1 MSLAFEGGSQDAGLP
16 VFLPRLRSPDYYTR
30 PSVSEIAFRES
41 AEEGYCCRVPDFV
54 IGRVGYGKVKFFGTT
69 DVSWLDLEKIV
80 KFGRHSV
87 VVYEDEGDKPPV
99 GHGLNK
105 AAQVSLFLKLKGV
118 SEQQG
123 ARFVSFDPIKREWK
137 FMVRH
142 FSRFGLIDDDDDAE
156 EEDVLMDETQLLSDA
171 NMEEPQANPPAAF
184 SLSHSLP
191 AHLGLDP
198 LKMQEMRMLMFSGE
212 DEREDLEASI
222 AVDKGCWGKDNLLS
236 DSPSSRA
243 RTSIHRS
250 PSQASAQKMSPMRK
264 APVALLEYDA
274 NSSDRQLSGN
284 ILMNRQARGFPVR
297 ITKAEGFKLDAKQ
310 GTPLTGSYSANI
322 VDAALLMGRSFRVG
336 WGPNGILVH
345 SGTPVGKP
353 RNGLSSMIHFEKVT
367 LDGAARDENGK
378 VKEDLVDLFFVSPL
392 KLHMS
397 LDHEFKQIGS
407 EPCDIRIQ
415 KIVADRF
422 TLPEICRGFIEIVE
436 RQLDVPSLSA
446 SSRVILMHQVTVW
459 ELIRVLF
466 SDRVV
471 DGQSPPLIDPEEDD
485 MALDKKD
492 MSSDVDLAASHLI
505 RRANFSYW
513 LQESVRHRVQEDVS
527 CLSGSNFLSHLLLLL
542 TGRQLETAVELAA
555 SSGDVRLAILL
566 SQAGGS
572 MVNRSDVARQLDLWR
587 INGLDFNFIENERL
601 KLYELLSG
609 HVQGAFHETKIDWK
623 RYLGLVMWYHL
634 PPDTSLSFIVHNY
647 EQLVRTFCDL
657 KTMFSAFSSTPD
669 PLDYHMIWHY
679 RAVLEAI
686 GTFTSSDLHLLDLS
700 LVSQLLS
707 LGLCHWAI
715 YVALHMSHSEDFPH
729 VQASLVREILFRYC
743 ETWNTQAYKNSSLWI
758 LAIYFE
764 YQGDLPAALDHFLDC
779 RNWQKSHTVFM
790 TSVAHSLFLS
800 SKHAEIWR
808 LAGIMEVHKAE
819 IADWD
824 LGAGIYIDFYTIKS
838 FLQEN
843 TISELESLEEKDHAC
858 RSFFGRLKESL
869 SAWGSR
875 IPVDARA
882 AYSKMAEE
890 LCRLLVSLPA
900 EGSSPSVQMSCFE
913 TLLGAPTPED
923 LRSRQLQDALS
934 VFTFILSEMAT

>member
-1 MSLAFEGGSQDAGLP
+1 MVEDTVDSGMSLAFEGGSQDAGLP
-16 VFLPRLRSPDYYTR
+16 AFLPRLRSPDYYTR

-41 AEEGYCCRVPDFV
+41 AEEGYCSRVPDFV

-69 DVSWLDLEKIV
+69 DVRWVDLGKIV

-105 AAQVSLFLKLKGV
+105 AAEVSLFLKVGLGDLQGAGVEALVGKLKRV

-137 FMVRH
+137 FLVRH
-142 FSRFGLIDDDDDAE
+142 FSRFGLVDDDDTE
-156 EEDVLMDETQLLSDA
+156 EEDVLMDETQVLPDE
-171 NMEEPQANPPAAF
+171 NMEEPQASPPAAL

-198 LKMQEMRMLMFSGE
+198 VKMQEMRMLMFSGE
-212 DEREDLEASI
+212 DEREDLEAFI
-222 AVDKGCWGKDNLLS
+222 PLEKGYWGRDNLHS

-250 PSQASAQKMSPMRK
+250 PSQASAQKVSSKMSPMRK
-264 APVALLEYDA
+264 APVALLEYDT
-274 NSSDRQLSGN
+274 NSSDLQLSGN
-284 ILMNRQARGFPVR
+284 ILMNRPTRGFPVR
-297 ITKAEGFKLDAKQ
+297 TTKAEGFKLDAKQ

-353 RNGLSSMIHFEKVT
+353 RDGLSSVIHFEKVA

-378 VKEDLVDLFFVSPL
+378 VKENLVDLFFVSPL

-407 EPCDIRIQ
+407 EPCEIRIQ
-415 KIVADRF
+415 KVVADRL

-513 LQESVRHRVQEDVS
+513 LQESVRHRVQEEVS
-527 CLSGSNFLSHLLLLL
+527 CLDGSNILSHLLLLL

-587 INGLDFNFIENERL
+587 INGLDFSFIENDRL

-609 HVQGAFHETKIDWK
+609 HVQGAFHDTKIDWK

-634 PPDTSLSFIVHNY
+634 PPDTSLSFIIHNY
-647 EQLVRTFCDL
+647 EQLVSEGKAPFPVPVYIDEGPLEKTLSWNVGDRFDITYYLMLLHANDEKHFGDL

-679 RAVLEAI
+679 KAVLQAI

-715 YVALHMSHSEDFPH
+715 YVVLHMSHSEDFPH
-729 VQASLVREILFRYC
+729 VHASLIREILFRYC
-743 ETWNTQAYKNSSLWI
+743 ETWNTQAV
-758 LAIYFE
+758 
-764 YQGDLPAALDHFLDC
+764 
-779 RNWQKSHTVFM
+779 QKQFIV
-790 TSVAHSLFLS
+790 
-800 SKHAEIWR
+800 
-808 LAGIMEVHKAE
+808 
-819 IADWD
+819 D
-824 LGAGIYIDFYTIKS
+824 LGVP
-838 FLQEN
+838 
-843 TISELESLEEKDHAC
+843 
-858 RSFFGRLKESL
+858 
-869 SAWGSR
+869 SAWMDEAL
-875 IPVDARA
+875 V
-882 AYSKMAEE
+882 
-890 LCRLLVSLPA
+890 RLL
-900 EGSSPSVQMSCFE
+900 F
-913 TLLGAPTPED
+913 
-923 LRSRQLQDALS
+923 
-934 VFTFILSEMAT
+934 